1 MDVGNGLRLLGILV
15 FLGISLGAGGAG
27 LVLATVALVV
37 GGSGLVVLT
46 GRYAV
51 VAAGLACSCGTGFGK
66 GLRGCLSKLP
76 QHKPSTH
83 SDPQARLLDK
93 CSSSKAYARWQA
105 LATSYPFLA

>member
-1 MDVGNGLRLLGILV
+1 MTEQRQVQRDIQAEL
-15 FLGISLGAGGAG
+15 
-27 LVLATVALVV
+27 
-37 GGSGLVVLT
+37 
-46 GRYAV
+46 
-51 VAAGLACSCGTGFGK
+51 K